1 MKVKKYSF
9 FKSNNLYFYTILIL
23 LCIMLTNVKINAQS
37 TNDSSY
43 IYIHPKSPGLDVG
56 MIKCV
61 SKLFIRKN
69 SSEKRVLK
77 KDYDSK
83 AAKIPKRLLKKFQID
98 ILQVNGRNVTFISPK
113 SNSSGKYILY
123 LHGGAYVNNIYR
135 QHWIF
140 TSQLVQKT
148 KCTMVFPDYPLA
160 PLSTYK
166 DAFEMLDCL
175 YDILL
180 TKTDSKNILLMGDSA
195 GGGLALALAQK
206 QKNEGKPSTSQ
217 VILIAPWLDVSLS
230 NPDIA
235 EVQKNDPMLHAKSF
249 APVSKAWAGNTELS
263 NYLVSPINGTL
274 EGLPKISI
282 FIGTHDI
289 LVADCRKLKSLLDQK
304 NIPFNCFEYPKL
316 FHDWVLFT
324 PIKESK
330 VAIEQ
335 ICKLILEGKI

>member
-1 MKVKKYSF
+1 MKISHIYKQKYKGLI
-9 FKSNNLYFYTILIL
+9 FKSLIL
-23 LCIMLTNVKINAQS
+23 FNFILFAMNIKAQTTS
-37 TNDSSY
+37 DSSFV
-43 IYIHPKSPGLDVG
+43 YIHPKSPGLDVG

-61 SKLFIRKN
+61 SKLFVRKN

-77 KDYDSK
+77 KNYDSK
-83 AAKIPKRLLKKFQID
+83 AASIPKRLLKKFNFD
-98 ILQVNGRNVTFISPK
+98 IIQVKGRNVTFISPK

-123 LHGGAYVNNIYR
+123 LHGGAYVNNIYP

-140 TSQLVQKT
+140 TSYLVQKT
-148 KCTMVFPDYPLA
+148 KCTIVLPDYPLA
-160 PLSTYK
+160 PSSTYI

-175 YDILL
+175 YEILL
-180 TKTDSKNILLMGDSA
+180 QKTNSKNILLMGDSA

-206 QKNEGKPSTSQ
+206 QKNEGKPCTSQ
-217 VILIAPWLDVSLS
+217 LILIAPWLDVSLS
-230 NPDIA
+230 NPEIA
-235 EVQKNDPMLHAKSF
+235 DVQKNDPLLHAKSF

-304 NIPFNCFEYPKL
+304 NIPLNYFEYPKL
-316 FHDWVLFT
+316 FHVWVLFT

-335 ICKLILEGKI
+335 ICNLILDGKI